1 MLHEAYFNFALHAPF
16 APVPGPRVLPV
27 PSLRVN
33 SRRSRKHSFPFYAFS
48 SLLNEMAV
56 GSDRVAWFLWAG
68 NDLPLTLQHL
78 HRHTS
83 RKIRKLKAI
92 SIKLT
97 PIRLRYFCLVTA

>member
-1 MLHEAYFNFALHAPF
+1 MKHISISLCTRLLHLVLADVVVDIVGNFSKALIPLLRFFFAL
-16 APVPGPRVLPV
+16 
-27 PSLRVN
+27 
-33 SRRSRKHSFPFYAFS
+33 KQ
-48 SLLNEMAV
+48 MAV
-56 GSDRVAWFLWAG
+56 GSDRVAWFLCAG

-97 PIRLRYFCLVTA
+97 PIAYAIFVLSLHARA

>member
-1 MLHEAYFNFALHAPF
+1 
-16 APVPGPRVLPV
+16 
-27 PSLRVN
+27 
-33 SRRSRKHSFPFYAFS
+33 
-48 SLLNEMAV
+48 MAV

-78 HRHTS
+78 RRHTS